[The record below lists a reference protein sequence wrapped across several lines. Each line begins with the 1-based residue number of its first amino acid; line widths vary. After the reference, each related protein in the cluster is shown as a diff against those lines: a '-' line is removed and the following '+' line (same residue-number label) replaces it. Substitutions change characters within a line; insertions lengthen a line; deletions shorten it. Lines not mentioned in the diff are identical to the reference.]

1 LARCDE
7 DTWVEWV
14 DGAGILLS
22 PAAER
27 HQNPAAFPTR
37 MLHLFAEV
45 RGLGIVLSAPFQMKL
60 WPSGP
65 GGAPNL
71 LFVAR
76 ERRDGAQEYRDR
88 VCPTFLGGPA
98 DLGVE
103 STVPERVSRDRGEK
117 AVVGAA
123 AAGAGRAR

>member
-1 LARCDE
+1 
-7 DTWVEWV
+7 
-14 DGAGILLS
+14 
-22 PAAER
+22 
-27 HQNPAAFPTR
+27 

-76 ERRDGAQEYRDR
+76 EHRDGAQEYRDR

-103 STVPERVSRDRGEK
+103 RTVPERVSRDRGEK